1 MKKIWISPTCFNEC
15 EEECGYNTPKI
26 EVKRAVN
33 IWEHARNCLE
43 RDNLTEFDRSD
54 SISWLKRALNQRLK
68 LIEDIYSLKNV
79 ALSDSPK
86 GYLEYLATLNVVR
99 PFMLKT
105 LMAVRNDIEH
115 NDAAPPDMERCLELL
130 DLVWYFI
137 RSTDELVKTQ
147 PSSVVFCGSYH
158 GDSEP
163 PYWISVAIKFDA
175 PYLIDVSGWV
185 EATKYSNEYKDGWF
199 EVSCVDAEIKGQ
211 RWPDGEN
218 HSDKRDEDLWFRG
231 ELKALP
237 EQVFEIIAAVINV

>member
-15 EEECGYNTPKI
+15 HEECGHLTSKR

-54 SISWLKRALNQRLK
+54 SIGWLKRALNQRLK
-68 LIEDIYSLKNV
+68 LIEYIYSLKNF
-79 ALSDSPK
+79 ALPDSPK

-137 RSTDELVKTQ
+137 RSTDELVKTRQ
-147 PSSVVFCGSYH
+147 SSVGFL
-158 GDSEP
+158 DSFDENGES
-163 PYWISVAIKFDA
+163 PYWISLDIKFDE
-175 PYLIDVSGWV
+175 PYLISVNGWV
-185 EATKYSNEYKDGWF
+185 EATKYSSEYKDGWF
-199 EVSCVDAEIKGQ
+199 EVSCVEVGTKGQ
-211 RWPDGEN
+211 RWPDCQN
-218 HSDKRDEDLWFRG
+218 HSDKRDEDLWIQG

-237 EQVFEIIAAVINV
+237 EQAFKIVVAVINV